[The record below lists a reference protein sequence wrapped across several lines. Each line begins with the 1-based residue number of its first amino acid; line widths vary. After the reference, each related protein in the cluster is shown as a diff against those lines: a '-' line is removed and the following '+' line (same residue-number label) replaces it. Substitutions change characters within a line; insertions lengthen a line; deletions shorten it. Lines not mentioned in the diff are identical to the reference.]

1 MSDQG
6 AYDTG
11 YTGTTTGYTTGTT
24 GYTGQTGY
32 VDPAVGTTT
41 TEYASTGTGT
51 PLVVEE
57 DYAQTTRD
65 YPGGTR

>member
-1 MSDQG
+1 
-6 AYDTG
+6 
-11 YTGTTTGYTTGTT
+11 
-24 GYTGQTGY
+24 
-32 VDPAVGTTT
+32 VDPAVDTTAGYPAAT

-57 DYAQTTRD
+57 DYVTETTRD